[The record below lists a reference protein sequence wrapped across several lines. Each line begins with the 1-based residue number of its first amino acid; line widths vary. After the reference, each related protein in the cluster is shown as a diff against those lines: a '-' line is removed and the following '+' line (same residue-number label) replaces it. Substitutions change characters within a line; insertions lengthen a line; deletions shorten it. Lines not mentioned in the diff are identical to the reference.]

1 MRAFKWILL
10 VAILGL
16 WGMATVWAEGA
27 KEEAVEEEAADKEK
41 DEEDEEDEK
50 DKEDGEDEEDE
61 EDKGPKF
68 AKVIKDFDKI
78 EGLFEL
84 YRDPEENKVFLAIRP
99 DQFDQ
104 IYLCSITRT
113 QGDGYF
119 FDSASLVSIGRGWG
133 TFPFV
138 FQRVGKKVF
147 FAHKN
152 VYYRAEPDA
161 AIRRAVDRGL
171 SDSIL
176 GVGSIEGQPHPE
188 TGAVLV
194 DPSDFFVQDIA
205 SVSSFFSRYLKEGS
219 YSFDNDNS
227 YFGALKNFPHNTEID
242 VVLHF
247 KSNSPRMDI
256 PTLADTR
263 SFQHIYHYS
272 LSSLPESD
280 FRPRL
285 ADDRVGH
292 FTTLHQDYTS
302 VLKDDPYVRYVN
314 RWHLEKAEP
323 KFDQSPPKKPIVFW
337 LENTIPPEYRDA
349 VREGILVWNKA
360 FEPLG
365 FEGAIEAKQQPDD
378 AEWDAADVRYNVVR
392 WMVQPGQGY
401 AVGPSRTNPFTG
413 EIFDADIRISA
424 DFVRYAHLEFTE
436 LVDPVGRG
444 PWASGDFTAPSPA
457 EAMGHSR
464 GFCDMA
470 DGLRQEAAFGW
481 HLLEARAAA
490 GGGEVDEKEF
500 IRQLIVE
507 LIAHEVGHTLGLRHN
522 FKGST
527 IHALD
532 ELHDRRVT
540 DKEGIS
546 SSVMDYNPVNIAP
559 EGHEQ
564 GEYYQTTLGP
574 YDYWAIEYAYRPVE
588 ADSPTSE
595 RAQLDKIASQVAE
608 KDLAYGTDED
618 ALYWT
623 RGIDPSA
630 ARWDLRDDPIAH
642 YRDQIALSKELWAK
656 VEDKFEQKG
665 ERYQTLRRVFGWGFR
680 PYASGAG
687 NVSRYIGGLYHY
699 RDHVGDGRLPL
710 QPVPPARQQEAL
722 DFLVEHV
729 FGPDAF
735 RWSPELLNK
744 LAPER
749 WVDFTWSVFDVSRI
763 DYPIHDIV
771 LRIQRRPLDRFYD
784 PTLLSRLQDLELRYE
799 GEETFAMVDLF
810 TGLRQAIWAELET
823 GGSIDSFRR
832 NLQRAQ
838 LQKLISLVLR
848 PTYGTPEDARTL
860 ARADLQTIAAQIET
874 RLAGSGLDAYS
885 RAHLEETKARIEAA
899 LEAGLER
906 SL

>member
-1 MRAFKWILL
+1 MRASKWILL

-16 WGMATVWAEGA
+16 WGTGTVWAEEA

-41 DEEDEEDEK
+41 EDEDGEDE
-50 DKEDGEDEEDE
+50 EDEEDE

-119 FDSASLVSIGRGWG
+119 FDSASLVSIGRGSG

-194 DPSDFFVQDIA
+194 DPSDFFIQDIA

-272 LSSLPESD
+272 LSNLPESD

-292 FTTLHQDYTS
+292 FTTLYQDYTS
-302 VLKDDPYVRYVN
+302 VLKDDPYVRYVE

-323 KFDQSPPKKPIVFW
+323 KFDKSPPKKPIVFW

-365 FEGAIEAKQQPDD
+365 FEGAIVAKQQPDD
-378 AEWDAADVRYNVVR
+378 AEWDAADVRYSVVR

-436 LVDPVGRG
+436 LVDPVGKE
-444 PWASGDFTAPSPA
+444 PWASGDFTVPSPA
-457 EAMGHSR
+457 AAMGHSR

-500 IRQLIVE
+500 IRQLLVE

-546 SSVMDYNPVNIAP
+546 SSVMD
-559 EGHEQ
+559 
-564 GEYYQTTLGP
+564 
-574 YDYWAIEYAYRPVE
+574 W
-588 ADSPTSE
+588 
-595 RAQLDKIASQVAE
+595 QL
-608 KDLAYGTDED
+608 
-618 ALYWT
+618 
-623 RGIDPSA
+623 
-630 ARWDLRDDPIAH
+630 
-642 YRDQIALSKELWAK
+642 
-656 VEDKFEQKG
+656 
-665 ERYQTLRRVFGWGFR
+665 VF
-680 PYASGAG
+680 
-687 NVSRYIGGLYHY
+687 
-699 RDHVGDGRLPL
+699 
-710 QPVPPARQQEAL
+710 
-722 DFLVEHV
+722 
-729 FGPDAF
+729 
-735 RWSPELLNK
+735 
-744 LAPER
+744 
-749 WVDFTWSVFDVSRI
+749 
-763 DYPIHDIV
+763 
-771 LRIQRRPLDRFYD
+771 
-784 PTLLSRLQDLELRYE
+784 
-799 GEETFAMVDLF
+799 
-810 TGLRQAIWAELET
+810 
-823 GGSIDSFRR
+823 
-832 NLQRAQ
+832 
-838 LQKLISLVLR
+838 
-848 PTYGTPEDARTL
+848 
-860 ARADLQTIAAQIET
+860 
-874 RLAGSGLDAYS
+874 
-885 RAHLEETKARIEAA
+885 
-899 LEAGLER
+899 
-906 SL
+906 

>member
-1 MRAFKWILL
+1 MRVFKWILL

-16 WGMATVWAEGA
+16 WGVETVWAEQE
-27 KEEAVEEEAADKEK
+27 KEEAAEEEAADKEK
-41 DEEDEEDEK
+41 DEDEEDE
-50 DKEDGEDEEDE
+50 E

-119 FDSASLVSIGRGWG
+119 FDSASLVSIGRGSG

-194 DPSDFFVQDIA
+194 DPSDFFIQDIA
-205 SVSSFFSRYLKEGS
+205 SVSSRLGRYLKEGS
-219 YSFDNDNS
+219 YRFDNDNS
-227 YFGALKNFPHNTEID
+227 YFGTLKNFPHNTEID

-247 KSNSPRMDI
+247 ANDAPKMDI

-272 LSSLPESD
+272 LSNLPESD

-292 FTTLHQDYTS
+292 FTTLYQDYTS
-302 VLKDDPYVRYVN
+302 VLKDDPYVRYVE

-323 KFDQSPPKKPIVFW
+323 KFKRSPPKKPIVFW

-365 FEGAIEAKQQPDD
+365 FEGAIVVKQQPDD
-378 AEWDAADVRYNVVR
+378 AEWDAADVRYSVVR

-444 PWASGDFTAPSPA
+444 PSVAAPM
-457 EAMGHSR
+457 EHSR
-464 GFCDMA
+464 GFCNMA

-490 GGGEVDEKEF
+490 GGDEVDEKEF
-500 IRQLIVE
+500 IRQLLVE

-564 GEYYQTTLGP
+564 GEYYQTTLGL

-588 ADSPTSE
+588 ADSPESE
-595 RAQLDKIASQVAE
+595 RGPTGQNRRPGRKKRSGLRHGRRRLVLDPGNRSNRGALG
-608 KDLAYGTDED
+608 LARRSDCPLPRPDRPVKRTVGQS
-618 ALYWT
+618 
-623 RGIDPSA
+623 GG
-630 ARWDLRDDPIAH
+630 
-642 YRDQIALSKELWAK
+642 QIRAKGRALSNPAASVRLGLQALL
-656 VEDKFEQKG
+656 FGSGQC
-665 ERYQTLRRVFGWGFR
+665 QPLHRRHLSLPR
-680 PYASGAG
+680 PRGRWTAPATAGAAGPTAGGTRFSGGAR
-687 NVSRYIGGLYHY
+687 VRA
-699 RDHVGDGRLPL
+699 GRL
-710 QPVPPARQQEAL
+710 
-722 DFLVEHV
+722 
-729 FGPDAF
+729 
-735 RWSPELLNK
+735 
-744 LAPER
+744 
-749 WVDFTWSVFDVSRI
+749 
-763 DYPIHDIV
+763 
-771 LRIQRRPLDRFYD
+771 
-784 PTLLSRLQDLELRYE
+784 
-799 GEETFAMVDLF
+799 
-810 TGLRQAIWAELET
+810 
-823 GGSIDSFRR
+823 
-832 NLQRAQ
+832 
-838 LQKLISLVLR
+838 SLVAGA
-848 PTYGTPEDARTL
+848 TQQAGTRALGRFHLVGVRRT
-860 ARADLQTIAAQIET
+860 AD
-874 RLAGSGLDAYS
+874 RLSHP
-885 RAHLEETKARIEAA
+885 R
-899 LEAGLER
+899 
-906 SL
+906 